1 MNFKDDI
8 GVAARLRESAIGF
21 GHLLGLHLKIARLE
35 LRFELLGLG
44 LRLRIMALMT
54 AFGVAGYT
62 LALAGLALIVGGRT
76 QTGMPFLVIG
86 AGHLLLVGLMFL
98 SLHVRKSHFMGE
110 SAEAMRKSI
119 LDLKNAANAP
129 RPPSESQANQRHV
142 H

>member
-1 MNFKDDI
+1 MKNQDDI
-8 GVAARLRESAIGF
+8 GVAARIRESAVGF

-54 AFGVAGYT
+54 AFGIAGYT
-62 LALAGLALIVGGRT
+62 LVLVGLALLVGGRA
-76 QTGMPFLVIG
+76 QIGVPFMVIG
-86 AGHLLLVGLMFL
+86 GGHLLLVGLMFL

-110 SAEAMRKSI
+110 SSMALKKS
-119 LDLKNAANAP
+119 LMDLKDAANAP
-129 RPPSESQANQRHV
+129 QARANPQTDPSHV